1 MIKIIT
7 EIHSGRI
14 SKRAACA
21 KYGLNR
27 NTLALFIK
35 KFAVRTLGHN
45 ISTQILS
52 DMTEEKKVQ
61 LLEKKI
67 KELTRQLDHA
77 RLKNASLE
85 TVILVAEEELHIRI
99 KKKRGTKQSKE

>member
-1 MIKIIT
+1 
-7 EIHSGRI
+7 
-14 SKRAACA
+14 
-21 KYGLNR
+21 
-27 NTLALFIK
+27 
-35 KFAVRTLGHN
+35 
-45 ISTQILS
+45 
-52 DMTEEKKVQ
+52 MTEEKKVQ